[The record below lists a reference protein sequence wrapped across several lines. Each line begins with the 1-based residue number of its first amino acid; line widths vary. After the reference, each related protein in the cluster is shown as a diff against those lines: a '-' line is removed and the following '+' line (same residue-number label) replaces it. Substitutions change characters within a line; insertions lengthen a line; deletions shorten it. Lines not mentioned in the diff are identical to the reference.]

1 MNNKIAG
8 IKKALVVTLVIAGT
22 SLNSFVVSN
31 TTAQVTL
38 KLAGDLSVRGTVTLN
53 GMNAASGTTVF
64 DGGRI
69 KTGSNGSATVN
80 LGKQGQVELGA
91 DSELVLKLEN
101 GLIGGNLRTGRTIV
115 SAPMGVGVN
124 VLTSD
129 GVAITE
135 GREAAILTVDT
146 FCGNTRVTSAKSNA
160 KITAGDRVE
169 VVAAGQEVTVG
180 AQSTQ
185 APNCKRLAVTA
196 PATTF
201 GPALLAPLLITGI
214 AGGIVG
220 IVAATQGDD
229 ITPSSVNISGFRP

>member
-1 MNNKIAG
+1 MNNKMAG
-8 IKKALVVTLVIAGT
+8 IKKAFAVTLVVALST
-22 SLNSFVVSN
+22 LNSIVVSN

-69 KTGSNGSATVN
+69 KTGSNGSATIN

-101 GLIGGNLRTGRTIV
+101 GLIGGNLRTGRAIV

-124 VLTSD
+124 VLTAD
-129 GVAITE
+129 GLAVTE
-135 GREAAILTVDT
+135 GRDAAILTVDT
-146 FCGNTRVTSAKSNA
+146 FCGNTRVTTAKSNA
-160 KITAGDRVE
+160 KVTAGDRVE

-180 AQSTQ
+180 APATQ
-185 APNCKRLAVTA
+185 APNCKRLAVVA
-196 PATTF
+196 PATSF

-214 AGGIVG
+214 AGGVVG
-220 IVAATQGDD
+220 IVAATQSDD
-229 ITPSSVNISGFRP
+229 VTVPTVNISGFRP

>member
-1 MNNKIAG
+1 MNNKMAG
-8 IKKALVVTLVIAGT
+8 IKKACAVTLVVALTI
-22 SLNSFVVSN
+22 LNSIVVSD

-69 KTGSNGSATVN
+69 KTGSNGSATIN

-101 GLIGGNLRTGRTIV
+101 GLIGGNLRIGRAIV

-124 VLTSD
+124 VLTAD
-129 GVAITE
+129 GLAVTE
-135 GREAAILTVDT
+135 GRDAAILTVDT
-146 FCGNTRVTSAKSNA
+146 FCGNTRVTTAKSNA
-160 KITAGDRVE
+160 KVTAGDRVE

-180 AQSTQ
+180 APATQ
-185 APNCKRLAVTA
+185 APNCKRLAVVA
-196 PATTF
+196 PATSF

-214 AGGIVG
+214 AGGVVG
-220 IVAATQGDD
+220 IVAATQADD
-229 ITPSSVNISGFRP
+229 ATPPTVNISGFRP